1 MMNDDPMMLASG
13 LGFTPFIIHHSAFII
28 AFSLG
33 VDARSTRDLDPLGDL
48 GLVERVVGLGGIA
61 NGVGALA

>member
-28 AFSLG
+28 ALSFRLG
-33 VDARSTRDLDPLGDL
+33 A
-48 GLVERVVGLGGIA
+48 
-61 NGVGALA
+61 